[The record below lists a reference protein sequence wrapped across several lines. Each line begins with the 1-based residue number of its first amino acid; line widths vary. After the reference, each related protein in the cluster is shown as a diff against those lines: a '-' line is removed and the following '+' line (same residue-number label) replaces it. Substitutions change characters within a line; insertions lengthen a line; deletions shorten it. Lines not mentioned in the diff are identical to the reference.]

1 MFHSGLAGRLAL
13 TALTALTLAGLAA
26 CSSEEGSGTD
36 VGNGPAAGGAAGQSS
51 SNGGKSTS
59 GGSSA
64 TSGGAPA
71 TGVGGGQVIGIS
83 GSLGSSGSG
92 PTCAGD
98 TAKAELVPLDIYL
111 MLDSSGSMLN
121 ETTLFSDKWTEVG
134 EALVAFLRAPES
146 AGIGVGLQY
155 FPIRLAS
162 VPDVC
167 TADPACGEG
176 GPCQSKVCLNVAL
189 EINALL
195 PCASDAECDFDTQ
208 FPAECVTLGDCS
220 IDPTSYCFTEY
231 AAETCMGGSCTRTG
245 YCTRTASCDVPTYG
259 TPEVAIAAL
268 PAAEPALVASLQA
281 KMPEGKTPT
290 APALSGAI
298 EHVKSWKASHPDH
311 TTIALLATDGLPTE
325 CFANPA
331 ASGEDAVAEVV
342 AIAADGRADGVQT
355 FVIGVFTEDEDLE
368 LGARQNLNR
377 VAMAGGTEQAFIVDA
392 GQDVA
397 AQFLDAL
404 NVIRGARLSCEF
416 KIPESDGT
424 REVDLNKVNVDF
436 TMGATTTRVP
446 RVNSLTA
453 CDPVRGGW
461 YYDVDPSAGEPS
473 RIIICPTSCQAFQAA
488 QNASV
493 LIELGCASEVIE

>member
-1 MFHSGLAGRLAL
+1 MVHSGLAGRFSL
-13 TALTALTLAGLAA
+13 TTLTLAGLLA
-26 CSSEEGSGTD
+26 CSSKDESGPSL
-36 VGNGPAAGGAAGQSS
+36 GNGPAAGGAAGQASA
-51 SNGGKSTS
+51 NGGKSTS
-59 GGSSA
+59 GGSA
-64 TSGGAPA
+64 TSGAGGAPA
-71 TGVGGGQVIGIS
+71 SGIGGMQVIGIS

-92 PTCAGD
+92 PTCAGE
-98 TAKAELVPLDIYL
+98 TTKAELVPLDIYL

-121 ETTLFSDKWTEVG
+121 ETTLISNKWTEVG
-134 EALVAFLRAPES
+134 EALVTFLRAPES

-155 FPIRLAS
+155 FPLRLAS

-189 EINALL
+189 EINALY
-195 PCASDAECDFDTQ
+195 PCASDLECDFDTQ
-208 FPAECVTLGDCS
+208 WPAECVTLGDCS

-231 AAETCMGGSCTRTG
+231 PETCEGGSCTLTG
-245 YCTRTASCDVPTYG
+245 FCTRTASCDVPTYA
-259 TPEVAIAAL
+259 TPEVAIAEL

-281 KMPEGKTPT
+281 KVPEGKTPT
-290 APALSGAI
+290 APALQGAI
-298 EHVKSWKASHPDH
+298 QHVKSWKASHPDH

-325 CFANPA
+325 CFADPSSSA
-331 ASGEDAVAEVV
+331 EEGVAEVV

-355 FVIGVFTEDEDLE
+355 FVIGVFTRDEDLE

-377 VAMAGGTEQAFIVDA
+377 VAMAGGTDQAFIVDA

-397 AQFLDAL
+397 AQFLEAL

-436 TMGATTTRVP
+436 TMGTTTTRVP
-446 RVNSLTA
+446 RVTSLSA

-493 LIELGCASEVIE
+493 QIELGCASEVIE